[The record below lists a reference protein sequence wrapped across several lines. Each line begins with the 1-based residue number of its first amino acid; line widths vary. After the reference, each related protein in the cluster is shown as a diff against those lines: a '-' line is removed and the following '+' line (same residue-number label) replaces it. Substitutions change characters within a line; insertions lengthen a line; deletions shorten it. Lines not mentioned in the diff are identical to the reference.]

1 MLKPIFH
8 FVFACLLIVYY
19 NNISAQQCPIIP
31 KPLEA
36 VKTKESFIISSQT
49 KLFIEKPELRS
60 AAGYL
65 QFRMLHMFAI
75 PLIPTPT
82 TPVADVVEL
91 RLSNNATA
99 NEEGYLLSV
108 TDKKVIITGNSTAG
122 VINGISSL
130 LQLAASG
137 SKKDQK
143 IVLAGWNIKDAPLYA
158 WRGLMLDE
166 SRHFFGINKVKSILD
181 WMALYKLNRFHW
193 HLTDEPGWRIE
204 IKKYPRLALVGGV
217 GSHTDPN
224 TPAQYYTQDQIAEV
238 VRYAAERNITVI
250 PEIDMPGHA
259 TAANRAYPEFSG
271 GGSEKYP
278 NFTFHPGKEATY
290 SYLTDIL
297 REVNALFPSGMLHL
311 GGDEVSFGNQQWL
324 SDPEVKKLMAQNK
337 LNNVLE
343 VEQYFMQ
350 RMADSVFKMN
360 AKLLAWDE
368 VANMNFSRDRTI
380 VFWWRHDRL
389 YQLDTALRK
398 GYSAVL
404 CPRIPL
410 YFDFVQ
416 DSTHSIGR
424 KWGKAYSSLKGVYDF
439 NARNLSVI
447 NDANYRQVLGIQANL
462 WTETI
467 ADTHRLD
474 FMLFPRIA
482 ALSEAAW
489 TPTDKKDYD
498 AFVRKLKQHF
508 DLYKKEKI
516 HYFDPF
522 NMRL

>member
-1 MLKPIFH
+1 
-8 FVFACLLIVYY
+8 
-19 NNISAQQCPIIP
+19 
-31 KPLEA
+31 
-36 VKTKESFIISSQT
+36 VKTKDSFIISSQT

-82 TPVADVVEL
+82 THVADVVEL
-91 RLSNNATA
+91 RLSNNATD

-343 VEQYFMQ
+343 VEQ
-350 RMADSVFKMN
+350 
-360 AKLLAWDE
+360 
-368 VANMNFSRDRTI
+368 
-380 VFWWRHDRL
+380 
-389 YQLDTALRK
+389 
-398 GYSAVL
+398 
-404 CPRIPL
+404 
-410 YFDFVQ
+410 
-416 DSTHSIGR
+416 
-424 KWGKAYSSLKGVYDF
+424 
-439 NARNLSVI
+439 
-447 NDANYRQVLGIQANL
+447 
-462 WTETI
+462 
-467 ADTHRLD
+467 
-474 FMLFPRIA
+474 
-482 ALSEAAW
+482 
-489 TPTDKKDYD
+489 
-498 AFVRKLKQHF
+498 
-508 DLYKKEKI
+508 
-516 HYFDPF
+516 
-522 NMRL
+522 